1 MLIEKC
7 SAIFDII
14 DTQTNKLVTTIKQ
27 AIDDKAWDSGHV
39 TGNRLTTI
47 LSQYQTDMKGLVDEK
62 LKEATTSLTAVL
74 SNSRNKTDFSLVDNS
89 RTQPSGNSYG
99 NVYIYNGK
107 MYAIPSNFKFPS
119 RPNFEKMF

>member
-1 MLIEKC
+1 MIEKC

-27 AIDDKAWDSGHV
+27 AIDDKAWDSEHV
-39 TGNRLTTI
+39 TGDRLKTI

-74 SNSRNKTDFSLVDNS
+74 CNSRNKTDVSFVDNS
-89 RTQPSGNSYG
+89 RAQPSGNSYG
-99 NVYIYNGK
+99 NVYIYNGR
-107 MYAIPSNFKFPS
+107 MYDVPSNFKFPS

>member
-74 SNSRNKTDFSLVDNS
+74 CNSRNKTDVSFVDNS
-89 RTQPSGNSYG
+89 R
-99 NVYIYNGK
+99 
-107 MYAIPSNFKFPS
+107 A
-119 RPNFEKMF
+119 